1 MRELVGLKS
10 QELLWEYACQK
21 YDLPEVER
29 IALELQDDFHANV
42 NIVLWCC
49 WLASRGIRLP
59 ASCLT
64 DVLIGVDSVSQMT
77 VSKLR
82 SVRAALKTSTG
93 FTRVQVQS
101 ITKHILKAELVA
113 EKILLNR
120 LQDLTKGFVES
131 KAGSLGDDGL
141 LDLRYYLDF
150 LGIPSADALS
160 ESMLEAVELRPVEML
175 IG

>member
-1 MRELVGLKS
+1 MKELGDLKL
-10 QELLWEYACQK
+10 QESLWEYACQK

-29 IALELQDDFHANV
+29 ISLTLQDDFHANV

-49 WLASRGIRLP
+49 WLMSQSICIP

-64 DVLIGVDSVSQMT
+64 EVLIGVDSVSQMT

-82 SVRAALKTSTG
+82 SVRAALKNSSG
-93 FTRVQVQS
+93 FTRVQVLS
-101 ITKHILKAELVA
+101 ITKHILKAELVT

-131 KAGSLGDDGL
+131 RLGLLSVDEQ

-150 LGIPSADALS
+150 LGIPNADALS
-160 ESMLEAVELRPVEML
+160 ESVLEAIDLRSTEVL
-175 IG
+175 IS